1 MYIGQ
6 LSFSPGKTLHHE
18 EFCCLKW
25 SWRLFSGYWLVAGIV
40 LYWVSSEFL
49 TQVMLSQLAL
59 NLLSSQ
65 EYIHRLYHWKEWLP
79 SLCDQDPETC
89 WLSTRRRGQGGDHHL
104 IGGSWIS
111 LISLQECLLSH
122 RLVPTGVWVDLLR
135 EQSPS
140 FLPGQWLSS
149 LPSQT
154 LLVTS
159 VVFL

>member
-1 MYIGQ
+1 MCIGR

-18 EFCCLKW
+18 EFCCMKW
-25 SWRLFSGYWLVAGIV
+25 SWRLFCGYWLVAGIV

-49 TQVMLSQLAL
+49 THVMLSQLIL

-79 SLCDQDPETC
+79 SLCDQDPEMC
-89 WLSTRRRGQGGDHHL
+89 WLSAGRRDHRL

-111 LISLQECLLSH
+111 LISRQECVPSH
-122 RLVPTGVWVDLLR
+122 RLVSSGVWEDLLR

-149 LPSQT
+149 LPSQA
-154 LLVTS
+154 LIVTS